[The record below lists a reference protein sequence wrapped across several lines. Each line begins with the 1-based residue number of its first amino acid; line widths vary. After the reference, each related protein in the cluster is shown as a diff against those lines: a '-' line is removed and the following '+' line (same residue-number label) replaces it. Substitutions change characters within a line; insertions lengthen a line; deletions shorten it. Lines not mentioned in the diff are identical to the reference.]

1 MTSIESLRPIL
12 IATGI
17 IQPDDTL
24 TENTPIFVPLDHT
37 VVPLSEGTTEPMSGT
52 ELLLW
57 LEPEF
62 NCDGVTMDHAEAW
75 RTVGDIAAS
84 AIEAK

>member
-1 MTSIESLRPIL
+1 MIPVEALRPIL

-17 IQPDDTL
+17 IKAGDTL

-62 NCDGVTMDHAEAW
+62 NCDGVTMDDAEKW

-84 AIEAK
+84 AITAK